1 LTIAFITYAGR
12 PEITSDD
19 ELAAA
24 ALRHRGHKVEA
35 VPWDGV
41 VAAEKKFDL
50 LVLRSPWN
58 YHLAPDAFL
67 AWLDDVARKT
77 PVVNAPA
84 MVRWNT
90 HKRYLLE
97 LAAALP
103 VIPTALVARGE
114 HVDVRDLFG
123 RFGERIVIKPAIS
136 ASAFLTASFTADGLA
151 EAQTFLDQLTA
162 ERDALVQPFLDTIA
176 THGEVSVMYFGGRF
190 SHAVIKR
197 PKAGEFRVQHE
208 LGGSIEPYM
217 PDAALLA
224 LCDAALQNVPGRAPS
239 VYARIDVVADTR
251 SGWQLQE
258 LELIEPSLYLEYAP
272 GAAERFAE
280 AIAEQMQKQ

>member
-1 LTIAFITYAGR
+1 LIAFITHAGR

-19 ELAAA
+19 ELTAA
-24 ALRHRGHKVEA
+24 ALRRRGHEVEA
-35 VPWDGV
+35 LPWDGV
-41 VAAEKKFDL
+41 VASAKKFDL

-58 YHLAPDAFL
+58 YHLEPDAFF
-67 AWLDDVARKT
+67 AWLDDVAVKT

-84 MVRWNT
+84 IVRWNA

-103 VIPTALVARGE
+103 VIPTALVTRGE
-114 HVDVRDLFG
+114 KANVHDMFV
-123 RFGERIVIKPAIS
+123 RFGSGRIVIKPAIS
-136 ASAFLTASFTADGLA
+136 ASAYLTASFTADELA
-151 EAQTFLDQLTA
+151 AAQAFLDKLTA
-162 ERDALVQPFLDTIA
+162 ERDALVQPFLDSIA

-190 SHAVIKR
+190 SHAVIKC
-197 PKAGEFRVQHE
+197 PKSGEFRVQHE
-208 LGGSIEPYM
+208 LGGSIEPYT

-224 LCDAALQNVPGRAPS
+224 LCEAALRNIPGREQP
-239 VYARIDVVADTR
+239 VYARIDVVADPG

-272 GAAERFAE
+272 EAAERFAE
-280 AIAEQMQKQ
+280 VIAACT